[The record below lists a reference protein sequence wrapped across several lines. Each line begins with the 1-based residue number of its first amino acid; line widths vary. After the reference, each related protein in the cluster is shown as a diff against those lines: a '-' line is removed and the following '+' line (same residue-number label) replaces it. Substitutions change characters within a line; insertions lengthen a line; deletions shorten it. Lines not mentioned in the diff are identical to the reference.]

1 MRLSGTEAIFVDSE
15 YPTTTAEIISEYGD
29 KEITLENGT
38 ETVGEILD
46 RLGEETFDTPESVR
60 QSLLS
65 GVSHKA
71 IGRRFYSDR
80 DPYALGEHGPQQLS
94 F

>member
-1 MRLSGTEAIFVDSE
+1 MRLSTSDTAFVDFQ
-15 YPTTTAEIISEYGD
+15 YPMTTSDIITACGDNEIE
-29 KEITLENGT
+29 LHNGT
-38 ETVGEILD
+38 ETVGEILG
-46 RLGEETFDTPESVR
+46 RLGEETFDTPEAVR

-80 DPYALGEHGPQQLS
+80 DQYTPGETGPQQVS